1 MELRGLIWTPVYRWT
16 RIHTAKIA
24 GSNPASPTVELPAN
38 QRRAYLI
45 YLSTENNVAT
55 SIQNVALP
63 ALLYL
68 YQQVYLLS
76 TGNVG
81 NMVVFDAGEL
91 EAFLGK
97 VFFSRGKPLKMFA
110 SLLRGR

>member
-1 MELRGLIWTPVYRWT
+1 
-16 RIHTAKIA
+16 
-24 GSNPASPTVELPAN
+24 
-38 QRRAYLI
+38 
-45 YLSTENNVAT
+45 
-55 SIQNVALP
+55 VALP

-97 VFFSRGKPLKMFA
+97 DFFSRGKPLKMFA